1 MGITHITVR
10 GARQHNLRNL
20 DVSIPRNTLT
30 VVTGLSGSGKSSL
43 AFDTIYAEG
52 QRRYVETLSAYARQF
67 LDQMERPDVDAI
79 DGLSPAIS
87 IEQKTTSR
95 SPRSTVG
102 TITEIYDYL
111 RLLYASVGQPHCPN
125 CGRPITRQ
133 SAEQIVERIASLSP
147 GERITVY
154 APIVRGRKGEFREEL
169 ESLDQQGFR
178 ARIDGEMVELTEGMR
193 LEKRKNHTIE
203 AVVDRIILKP
213 LAPDGPNG
221 QLRTD
226 NGQPKYDTRRLE
238 TSVLKALQMANGL
251 VLIAIAGMDE
261 TLYSSSMACPD
272 CGINVP
278 RLEPR
283 SFSFNSNYGACPNC
297 HGLGSIYDFDPAKTI
312 TDWSKPLLDGAMGPG
327 SGSAY
332 LLRLIKLAA
341 EKYKINIKQ
350 PFEDLTTEQQ
360 NLFLYGPP
368 RNEAGRTGFHGIFNY
383 LRANLE
389 DTKSEGYRE
398 YMMQYMSASL
408 CPVCKGRRLRPESLA
423 VTLPIP
429 VPATKPGGAP
439 PRPSGSTNPGA
450 PGLDSETWASE
461 RPTISRSSQDVSIAD
476 FTALPLERALTS
488 ARNMLFTG
496 RDRII
501 ADRLQREIIERLE
514 FLNAVGL
521 GYLALDRSAATLSG
535 GEGQRIRLA
544 TQIGSKLRGVLYVL
558 DEPSIGLHQR
568 DNQRLINALENLR
581 DLGNTVLVV
590 EHDEDTIRKADY
602 VLDLGPGAGKNGGHL
617 IADGTPQQIMDN
629 PASITGQYLAGKIEI
644 LARKAP
650 RELTGNWVTVE
661 DAHSH
666 NLQNV
671 TAHFPLGVM
680 TVITGVSGS
689 GKSTLVND
697 ILYRSLAKELY
708 GSREEPGQHG
718 RVIGIDQLDKVIQI
732 DQSAI
737 GRTPRSNP
745 ATYTGVFTAIRD
757 LFAMLPES
765 RERGYKPGRFSFNVQ
780 GGRCEACQGEGQR
793 RIEMNFLPD
802 VYVLCEV
809 CNGRRYNQETLS
821 VKFNGYS
828 IADLLDLPIA
838 DAVPILKDIPTVNIK
853 LQTLVDVGLGY
864 IHLGQSA
871 TTLSGGEAQRMK
883 LARELSKRQTGRTL
897 YLLDEPTTGLHFD
910 DVRKLLEV
918 LHRLTDLGNTV
929 VIIEHNLDIIRN
941 ADYVL
946 DMGPEGGEGGGRI
959 IAHGTPEQVA
969 TVANSHTGSFLAR
982 YYTSHALNFTSRNGT
997 SHAGPQPQTTAAPD
1011 AVKTPKTKFVAPEK
1025 KTGLAKAS
1033 STKPEERTKPKA
1045 KKKSTISKTANKTT
1059 TKRAPRL

>member
-1 MGITHITVR
+1 MR
-10 GARQHNLRNL
+10 GARQHNLR
-20 DVSIPRNTLT
+20 DVSVSIPRNSLT

-67 LDQMERPDVDAI
+67 LDQMERPDVDSI

-125 CGRPITRQ
+125 CHRPISRQ
-133 SAEQIVERIASLSP
+133 SAEQIVAQIVERNRHSP
-147 GERITVY
+147 GERITVL
-154 APIVRGRKGEFREEL
+154 APVVRGRKGEFREEI
-169 ESLDQQGFR
+169 EALDKKGYR
-178 ARIDGEMVELTEGMR
+178 LRIDGEIVEVEEGMR
-193 LEKRKNHTIE
+193 LEKRRNHTLE
-203 AVVDRIILKP
+203 AVVDRIILKALP
-213 LAPDGPNG
+213 GEDG
-221 QLRTD
+221 RRE
-226 NGQPKYDTRRLE
+226 YDTKRLA
-238 TSVLKALQMANGL
+238 TAVATALQVANGL
-251 VLIAIAGMDE
+251 VLIGLQAPGGGYEE
-261 TLYSSSMACPD
+261 TLYSSSMACPE

-278 RLEPR
+278 KLEPR
-283 SFSFNSNYGACPNC
+283 SFSFNSAYGACPEC

-327 SGSAY
+327 SASQY
-332 LLRLIKLAA
+332 LLRMIKLAA
-341 EKYKINIKQ
+341 EKYTINLKQ
-350 PFEDLTTEQQ
+350 PFADLTKAEQD
-360 NLFLYGPP
+360 LLLYGPP
-368 RNEAGRTGFHGIFNY
+368 RESVGRTGFHGIFAW
-383 LRANLE
+383 LRDNLE
-389 DTKSEGYRE
+389 DTRSEGYRE
-398 YMMQYMSASL
+398 YMMQFMSATE
-408 CPVCKGRRLRPESLA
+408 CPRCHGRRLRPESLA
-423 VTLPIP
+423 VTIPLADAAAHPPSTKDETEPI
-429 VPATKPGGAP
+429 
-439 PRPSGSTNPGA
+439 
-450 PGLDSETWASE
+450 EASNV
-461 RPTISRSSQDVSIAD
+461 RKDASIAD
-476 FTALPLERALTS
+476 FTALSMERALLG
-488 ARNMLFTG
+488 ARSMQFSG
-496 RDRII
+496 RERLI
-501 ADRLQREIIERLE
+501 ADRLQREIVERLE

-521 GYLALDRSAATLSG
+521 GYLSLDRSAATISG

-544 TQIGSKLRGVLYVL
+544 TQIGSRLRGVLYVL

-568 DNQRLINALENLR
+568 DNQRLLKALEDLR

-602 VLDLGPGAGKNGGHL
+602 VLDLGPGAGKNGGQVM
-617 IADGTPQQIMDN
+617 ASGTPAEIMAN
-629 PASITGQYLAGKIEI
+629 PASVTGQYLAGKIDI
-644 LARKAP
+644 VTRPSGAV
-650 RELTGNWVTVE
+650 RELTGNWLSVQ
-661 DAHSH
+661 DARAH

-680 TVITGVSGS
+680 TVVTGVSGS

-708 GSREEPGQHG
+708 GSREQPGEHKAIHG
-718 RVIGIDQLDKVIQI
+718 AELLDKVIQI
-732 DQSAI
+732 DQSPI

-809 CNGRRYNQETLS
+809 CNGRRYNQETLA
-821 VKFNGYS
+821 VKFNSYS
-828 IADLLDLPIA
+828 IADILDLPIE
-838 DAVPILKDIPTVNIK
+838 DAVPVLKDIPAVYQK

-918 LHRLTDLGNTV
+918 LHRLTDLGNTIIV
-929 VIIEHNLDIIRN
+929 IEHNLDIVRN
-941 ADYVL
+941 ADYVI

-959 IAHGTPEQVA
+959 VAQGPPEAIARCAE
-969 TVANSHTGSFLAR
+969 SHTGAFLQR
-982 YYTSHALNFTSRNGT
+982 YFD
-997 SHAGPQPQTTAAPD
+997 GPAAAASAHRPPAELPD
-1011 AVKTPKTKFVAPEK
+1011 LEKKPPKAKFVKPEK
-1025 KTGLAKAS
+1025 KTGVPTASKA
-1033 STKPEERTKPKA
+1033 KPESKPA
-1045 KKKSTISKTANKTT
+1045 RKTAARRSK
-1059 TKRAPRL
+1059 

>member
-1 MGITHITVR
+1 MQGSFSTRWNAPTWTPSTAYR
-10 GARQHNLRNL
+10 R
-20 DVSIPRNTLT
+20 
-30 VVTGLSGSGKSSL
+30 LSRSS
-43 AFDTIYAEG
+43 
-52 QRRYVETLSAYARQF
+52 RR
-67 LDQMERPDVDAI
+67 P
-79 DGLSPAIS
+79 P
-87 IEQKTTSR
+87 R

-125 CGRPITRQ
+125 CARPISRQ
-133 SAEQIVERIASLSP
+133 TADQIIERIVALAP

-169 ESLDQQGFR
+169 EALDQQGFR
-178 ARIDGEMVELTEGMR
+178 ARIDGEVTELTEGMR
-193 LEKRKNHTIE
+193 LEKRKNHTVE
-203 AVVDRIILKP
+203 AIVDRIILKP
-213 LAPDGPNG
+213 IPGEPGPNG
-221 QLRTD
+221 AS
-226 NGQPKYDTRRLE
+226 KYDTRRLE

-251 VLIAIAGMDE
+251 VLIGIQGANREQDE

-283 SFSFNSNYGACPNC
+283 SFSFNSNYGACPEC
-297 HGLGSIYDFDPAKTI
+297 HGLGSIYDFDPARTI

-341 EKYKINIKQ
+341 EKYKIDIKV
-350 PFEDLTTEQQ
+350 PFEQLTAEQQ

-368 RNEAGRTGFHGIFNY
+368 RGEAGRTGFHGIFSY
-383 LRANLE
+383 LRSNLE

-398 YMMQYMSASL
+398 YMMQYMSATT

-423 VTLPIP
+423 VT
-429 VPATKPGGAP
+429 VNGA
-439 PRPSGSTNPGA
+439 
-450 PGLDSETWASE
+450 
-461 RPTISRSSQDVSIAD
+461 SIAD
-476 FTALPLERALTS
+476 FTELSLERALSS
-488 ARNMLFTG
+488 ARGMLFTG

-501 ADRLQREIIERLE
+501 ADRLQKEIIERLE

-521 GYLALDRSAATLSG
+521 GYLSLNRSAATLSG

-544 TQIGSKLRGVLYVL
+544 TQIGSRLRGVLYVL

-617 IADGTPQQIMDN
+617 IAEGTPQQIMDN

-644 LARKAP
+644 VARANP
-650 RELTGNWVTVE
+650 RPLTGKWLTVE
-661 DAHSH
+661 NAHSH

-671 TAHFPLGVM
+671 TVHFPLGVM
-680 TVITGVSGS
+680 TVVSGVSGS

-697 ILYRSLAKELY
+697 TLYRALAKNLY

-718 RVIGIDQLDKVIQI
+718 AVRGIDQLDKVIQI
-732 DQSAI
+732 DQSPI

-745 ATYTGVFTAIRD
+745 ATYTGVFTAMRD

-802 VYVLCEV
+802 VYVLCEI

-828 IADLLDLPIA
+828 IADLLDLPIE
-838 DAVPILKDIPTVNIK
+838 DAVPILKDIPAVNQK

-929 VIIEHNLDIIRN
+929 VIIEHNLDIVRN

-946 DMGPEGGEGGGRI
+946 DMGPEGGEAGGRV
-959 IAHGTPEQVA
+959 IAHGTPEQIA
-969 TVANSHTGSFLAR
+969 TVQTSYTGAFLAR
-982 YYTSHALNFTSRNGT
+982 HYAARSPNFAERNGI
-997 SHAGPQPQTTAAPD
+997 SHAGAQPFHPTVPD
-1011 AVKTPKTKFVAPEK
+1011 DRKKDARGKFIVPDK
-1025 KTGLAKAS
+1025 KTGVPKAS
-1033 STKPEERTKPKA
+1033 AAKPEEGR
-1045 KKKSTISKTANKTT
+1045 
-1059 TKRAPRL
+1059 TKRAKKQAKPVTSKSESKKSVTKKATK

>member
-10 GARQHNLRNL
+10 GARQHNLR
-20 DVSIPRNTLT
+20 DVSVSIPRNTLT

-125 CGRPITRQ
+125 CARPISRQ
-133 SAEQIVERIASLSP
+133 SAEQIVERIAALSP
-147 GERITVY
+147 GERITVF

-169 ESLDQQGFR
+169 EALDQQGFR
-178 ARIDGEMVELTEGMR
+178 ARIDGEMTELTEGMR
-193 LEKRKNHTIE
+193 LEKRKNHTVE
-203 AVVDRIILKP
+203 AVVDRIILK
-213 LAPDGPNG
+213 AGPDG
-221 QLRTD
+221 
-226 NGQPKYDTRRLE
+226 KYDTRRLE
-238 TSVLKALQMANGL
+238 TSVSKALQMAGGL
-251 VLIAIAGMDE
+251 VLIGLQGSNGKQEE
-261 TLYSSSMACPD
+261 TLYSSTMACPE

-278 RLEPR
+278 KLEPR
-283 SFSFNSNYGACPNC
+283 SFSFNSTYGACPEC

-327 SGSAY
+327 SSSQY

-341 EKYKINIKQ
+341 ERYKINLKL
-350 PFEDLTTEQQ
+350 PFEHLTQQ
-360 NLFLYGPP
+360 QQHLLLYGPP
-368 RNEAGRTGFHGIFNY
+368 QGETGRTGFHGIFSY
-383 LRANLE
+383 LRDNLE
-389 DTKSEGYRE
+389 ETKSEDYRE
-398 YMMQYMSASL
+398 YMMQFMSATA
-408 CPVCKGRRLRPESLA
+408 CPVCHGRRLRPESLA
-423 VTLPIP
+423 VT
-429 VPATKPGGAP
+429 V
-439 PRPSGSTNPGA
+439 N
-450 PGLDSETWASE
+450 
-461 RPTISRSSQDVSIAD
+461 SQNIAD
-476 FTALPLERALTS
+476 FTALPLERALKS
-488 ARNMLFTG
+488 ARAMKFVG
-496 RDRII
+496 RDKII
-501 ADRLQREIIERLE
+501 ADRLQHEIIERLE

-544 TQIGSKLRGVLYVL
+544 TQIGSRLRGVLYVL

-568 DNQRLINALENLR
+568 DNERLIAALIALR

-590 EHDEDTIRKADY
+590 EHDEDTIRRADY

-617 IADGTPQQIMDN
+617 VASGTPQQVMDT
-629 PASITGQYLAGKIEI
+629 PGSLTGQYLSGKVEVS
-644 LARKAP
+644 ARTTP
-650 RELTGNWVTVE
+650 RPLTGKWISIE
-661 DAHSH
+661 DAISH
-666 NLQNV
+666 NLKSV
-671 TAHFPLGVM
+671 TAHFPVGVM
-680 TVITGVSGS
+680 TVVTGVSGS

-697 ILYRSLAKELY
+697 ILYRALAKELY
-708 GSREEPGQHG
+708 RSREDPGQHG
-718 RVIGIDQLDKVIQI
+718 AVHGMDLLDKVIQI
-732 DQSAI
+732 DQSPI

-745 ATYTGVFTAIRD
+745 ATYTGVFSAIRD
-757 LFAMLPES
+757 IFAMLPES

-821 VKFNGYS
+821 VRFNGYS
-828 IADLLDLPIA
+828 IADLLDLSIA
-838 DAVPILKDIPTVNIK
+838 DALPVLKDIPAVAGK

-929 VIIEHNLDIIRN
+929 IIIEHNLDIIRN
-941 ADYVL
+941 ADYIIDL
-946 DMGPEGGEGGGRI
+946 GPEGGEGGGTIVAQGR
-959 IAHGTPEQVA
+959 PEQIARVKA
-969 TVANSHTGSFLAR
+969 SHTGAFLAR
-982 YYTSHALNFTSRNGT
+982 YYDSHTNARAADFNDVLPPVGKL
-997 SHAGPQPQTTAAPD
+997 GPAKKKVQRTRRP
-1011 AVKTPKTKFVAPEK
+1011 APEK
-1025 KTGLAKAS
+1025 KTGVPVAS
-1033 STKPEERTKPKA
+1033 QKPSRQE
-1045 KKKSTISKTANKTT
+1045 
-1059 TKRAPRL
+1059 KRA

>member
-1 MGITHITVR
+1 MAITHITVR
-10 GARQHNLRNL
+10 GARQHNLRNV

-125 CGRPITRQ
+125 CHRPITRQ
-133 SAEQIVERIASLSP
+133 SAEQIVERIAALSP

-169 ESLDQQGFR
+169 EALDQQGFR
-178 ARIDGEMVELTEGMR
+178 ARIDGEMTELTEGMR

-213 LAPDGPNG
+213 LAPD
-221 QLRTD
+221 TTS
-226 NGQPKYDTRRLE
+226 GQPKYDTRRLE

-251 VLIAIAGMDE
+251 VLIAIHGMDE

-341 EKYKINIKQ
+341 EKYKIDIKQ
-350 PFEDLTTEQQ
+350 PFEDLTAEQH

-398 YMMQYMSASL
+398 YMMQYMSATL

-423 VTLPIP
+423 VTIPIP
-429 VPATKPGGAP
+429 IQ
-439 PRPSGSTNPGA
+439 PSNFTANKNSVILSEARSAQSKDPEEARTTTTAKNLSTQNPKGF
-450 PGLDSETWASE
+450 
-461 RPTISRSSQDVSIAD
+461 SIAD

-488 ARNMLFTG
+488 ARNMNFTG

-544 TQIGSKLRGVLYVL
+544 TQIGSRLRGVLYVL

-568 DNQRLINALENLR
+568 DNQRLISALENLR

-602 VLDLGPGAGKNGGHL
+602 VLDLGPGAGKNGGFL

-644 LARKAP
+644 VARTTP

-666 NLQNV
+666 NLQNI

-929 VIIEHNLDIIRN
+929 IIIEHNLDIIRN
-941 ADYVL
+941 ADYIL
-946 DMGPEGGEGGGRI
+946 DMGPEGGEGGGRV
-959 IAHGTPEQVA
+959 IAHGTPEQIA
-969 TVANSHTGSFLAR
+969 TVTASHTGSFLAR
-982 YYTSHALNFTSRNGT
+982 YYASHASNFASRNGT
-997 SHAGPQPQTTAAPD
+997 SHAGPQPLTIAAAPD
-1011 AVKTPKTKFVAPEK
+1011 KKKEIRGKFVAPEK

-1033 STKPEERTKPKA
+1033 SSKPEERTKPKA
-1045 KKKSTISKTANKTT
+1045 KKKSTISKATNKTT
-1059 TKRAPRL
+1059 SKKASKL

>member
-1 MGITHITVR
+1 MSLTHIQVR
-10 GARQHNLRNL
+10 GARQHNLR
-20 DVSIPRNTLT
+20 DVSVSIPRNTLT

-67 LDQMERPDVDAI
+67 LDQMERPDVDSI

-125 CGRPITRQ
+125 CHRPIARQ
-133 SAEQIVERIASLSP
+133 TADQIVAQIVERNRVDSP
-147 GERITVY
+147 GERITVL
-154 APIVRGRKGEFREEL
+154 APVVRGRKGEFREEL
-169 ESLDQQGFR
+169 EALDKKGYR
-178 ARIDGEMVELTEGMR
+178 VRIDGEITEVEEGMR

-203 AVVDRIILKP
+203 AIVDRIILKP
-213 LAPDGPNG
+213 MPPEGTSSRAAATAPSGPLALDPGPSSHF
-221 QLRTD
+221 
-226 NGQPKYDTRRLE
+226 DTRRLSAAVA
-238 TSVLKALQMANGL
+238 TALQLANGL
-251 VLIAIAGMDE
+251 ILIGLQTPGGGYEE

-278 RLEPR
+278 KLEPR
-283 SFSFNSNYGACPNC
+283 SFSFNSNYGACPEC

-327 SGSAY
+327 SASQY
-332 LLRLIKLAA
+332 LLKLIKLAA
-341 EKYKINIKQ
+341 EKYKINLKQ
-350 PFEDLTTEQQ
+350 PFADLTKDQQ
-360 NLFLYGPP
+360 NLLLYGPP
-368 RNEAGRTGFHGIFNY
+368 RSEVGRTGFHGIFAW
-383 LRANLE
+383 LRDTLE
-389 DTKSEGYRE
+389 DTKSEGYRD
-398 YMMQYMSASL
+398 YMMQYMSASD
-408 CPVCKGRRLRPESLA
+408 CPRCGGRRLRPESLA
-423 VTLPIP
+423 VTIPLADAIAHPPSTKDETEPI
-429 VPATKPGGAP
+429 GASNA
-439 PRPSGSTNPGA
+439 RR
-450 PGLDSETWASE
+450 DF
-461 RPTISRSSQDVSIAD
+461 SIAD
-476 FTALPLERALTS
+476 FTGLSLARALMG
-488 ARNMLFTG
+488 ARSMHFTG
-496 RDRII
+496 RDRLI

-521 GYLALDRSAATLSG
+521 GYLSLDRSAATLSG

-544 TQIGSKLRGVLYVL
+544 TQIGSRLRGVLYVL

-568 DNQRLINALENLR
+568 DNQRLIAALENLR

-590 EHDEDTIRKADY
+590 EHDEDTMRKADY
-602 VLDLGPGAGKNGGHL
+602 LIDLGPGAGKHGGE
-617 IADGTPQQIMDN
+617 IMAEGTPAEVMAN
-629 PASITGQYLAGKIEI
+629 PASVTGQYLSGKIDI
-644 LARKAP
+644 VTRPTPGNAP
-650 RELTGNWVTVE
+650 RPLTGNWLSIE
-661 DAHSH
+661 DATSH
-666 NLQNV
+666 NLQHV
-671 TAHFPLGVM
+671 TAHIPLSVM
-680 TVITGVSGS
+680 TVVTGVSGS
-689 GKSTLVND
+689 GKSTLIND

-708 GSREEPGQHG
+708 GSREEPGAHKAIHG
-718 RVIGIDQLDKVIQI
+718 VDQLDKVIQI
-732 DQSAI
+732 DQSPI

-745 ATYTGVFTAIRD
+745 ATYTGVFTQIRD

-765 RERGYKPGRFSFNVQ
+765 RERGYKPGRFSFNVM

-809 CNGRRYNQETLS
+809 CNGRRYNQETLA

-828 IADLLDLPIA
+828 IADILDLPIE
-838 DAVPILKDIPTVNIK
+838 DAVPILKDIPAVNQK

-929 VIIEHNLDIIRN
+929 IIIEHNLDIIRN
-941 ADYVL
+941 ADYL
-946 DMGPEGGEGGGRI
+946 IDMGPEGGEGGGRI
-959 IAHGTPEQVA
+959 VAQGPPELVAHVA
-969 TVANSHTGSFLAR
+969 GSHTGGFLAR
-982 YYTSHALNFTSRNGT
+982 YYAGAGT
-997 SHAGPQPQTTAAPD
+997 LEASKHLPPVELPD
-1011 AVKTPKTKFVAPEK
+1011 FEKKPPKPKFVAPEK
-1025 KTGLAKAS
+1025 KTGVPTASKKKPEASAPKKAAKPAKKAS
-1033 STKPEERTKPKA
+1033 RTP
-1045 KKKSTISKTANKTT
+1045 
-1059 TKRAPRL
+1059 